1 MPPRPAVEN
10 EFDESSITVESFL
23 LIFLAILTGLL
34 AAILLLPAWLPN
46 LATSLMGESPKVY
59 WYLSRATAFVSLTV
73 LWLSMALGI
82 GITNK
87 MARLWPGAPA
97 AFAIHEYVSILG
109 MAFALFH
116 ALVLLG
122 DHYINFTV
130 SQIFMPFA
138 TASYRPTWVGIGQIS
153 FYVWLIVN
161 VSFYV
166 RKLIGQ
172 KTWRVLHYLSF
183 GMYIMGLV
191 HGLFS
196 GTDSPA
202 SWAQWYYW
210 ISGGSLLFLFV
221 YRLLNTITEKSARP
235 APRPV
240 PQPQR
245 LPPQPK
251 PVAQPVPQQV
261 AVSQPKPIGF
271 QQPVTQPVAQMQSA
285 TSHPPQQRQEQ

>member
-1 MPPRPAVEN
+1 MAPTPPVEN
-10 EFDESSITVESFL
+10 EFDESSITIESFL
-23 LIFLAILTGLL
+23 LVFLARLTGLL
-34 AAILLLPAWLPN
+34 AAILRLPVWLPN
-46 LATSLMGESPKVY
+46 LATSLLGESPKVY
-59 WYLSRATAFVSLTV
+59 WYLSRATAFVSLTI

-87 MARLWPGAPA
+87 MVRLWPGAPA

-130 SQIFMPFA
+130 AQIFMPFA
-138 TASYRPTWVGIGQIS
+138 TASYRPTWVGIGQVG

-161 VSFYV
+161 VSFYI

-172 KTWRVLHYLSF
+172 KTWRVLHYASF
-183 GMYIMGLV
+183 VMYAMGLV

-202 SWAQWYYW
+202 SWAQGYYW
-210 ISGGSLLFLFV
+210 ISGGSLLFLLV
-221 YRLLNTITEKSARP
+221 YRILNTIAEKSARRP
-235 APRPV
+235 APRPAVQPQRPAPPSRPV
-240 PQPQR
+240 PQP
-245 LPPQPK
+245 
-251 PVAQPVPQQV
+251 

-271 QQPVTQPVAQMQSA
+271 PQPASQPVQSVAQ
-285 TSHPPQQRQEQ
+285 